1 MKRWAYSLIGTA
13 AIACIFATPR
23 ASAEP
28 TAPGGGKVIA
38 APPMPAGKLGTYLG
52 EYLTIEGVRA
62 ELAQGKV
69 GKQTLIVDTVGG
81 KKLDKPIHMW
91 VQNLE
96 LPAEKRCVLKGY
108 ELGEMIGTPPAVIAA
123 AKEQGR
129 TDVGAS
135 QAAWQWRPYFV
146 VLIAVEPK
154 GLEVREK

>member
-1 MKRWAYSLIGTA
+1 MKKWTHSFVWAA
-13 AIACIFATPR
+13 AIACMIANPR
-23 ASAEP
+23 ATAEP
-28 TAPGGGKVIA
+28 TSPGGGKVIGP
-38 APPMPAGKLGTYLG
+38 PPMPPAKLGAYLG

-62 ELAQGKV
+62 EVGKV
-69 GKQTLIVDTVGG
+69 GKQTLIVDKVGG
-81 KKLDKPIHMW
+81 KKLDEPIPMW

-129 TDVGAS
+129 TDVGES
-135 QAAWQWRPYFV
+135 QAVWQWRPYFV

-154 GLEVREK
+154 GLEVRGK

>member
-1 MKRWAYSLIGTA
+1 M
-13 AIACIFATPR
+13 
-23 ASAEP
+23 
-28 TAPGGGKVIA
+28 
-38 APPMPAGKLGTYLG
+38 PPAKLGIYLG

-62 ELAQGKV
+62 ERGKV
-69 GKQTLIVDTVGG
+69 GKQTLIIDTVGG
-81 KKLDKPIHMW
+81 KKLDTPIHMW
-91 VQNLE
+91 VNNLE
-96 LPAEKRCVLKGY
+96 LPSEKRCVLKGY

-129 TDVGAS
+129 TDVGES

>member
-1 MKRWAYSLIGTA
+1 MKRWTYCLMCTV
-13 AIACIFATPR
+13 AIACLIAMPQ
-23 ASAEP
+23 AIAEP
-28 TAPGGGKVIA
+28 TAPGGGKVIDVRG
-38 APPMPAGKLGTYLG
+38 PGGKLGGLLG

-62 ELAQGKV
+62 ERGKV

-96 LPAEKRCVLKGY
+96 LPGEKRCVLKGY

-129 TDVGAS
+129 TDVGES

>member
-1 MKRWAYSLIGTA
+1 MKRWTHSVVRTA
-13 AIACIFATPR
+13 AIVCLIAIPR
-23 ASAEP
+23 ATAEP

-52 EYLTIEGVRA
+52 EYLKIEGVRA
-62 ELAQGKV
+62 EFGKV

-96 LPAEKRCVLKGY
+96 LPAKKRCVLKGY
-108 ELGEMIGTPPAVIAA
+108 ELGEMIGTPPAAIAA

-129 TDVGAS
+129 TDVGES

>member
-1 MKRWAYSLIGTA
+1 MKRWTVYLAWAA
-13 AIACIFATPR
+13 AIACLIAMPR
-23 ASAEP
+23 AMAEA

-62 ELAQGKV
+62 EGGKV
-69 GKQTLIVDTVGG
+69 GKQTLIIDTVGG
-81 KKLDKPIHMW
+81 KRLDAPIPMW

-129 TDVGAS
+129 SDVGES

-154 GLEVREK
+154 GLDVREK